1 MNVYSIALFLHIVG
15 AVLLFVALTVEGV
28 ALRQGARGLLN
39 LNRLIGPISAV
50 TVLIPGLYMTATL
63 WGPAPWILG
72 GLVSWLLLAAVGT
85 VTGIRLTRIDA
96 EIGPLAATSW
106 WLRTG
111 LAIGVLFLMTVKPG
125 VVGTVL
131 AIVVAAL
138 AGAGVGLAAW
148 RRAGIE
154 GKPA

>member
-1 MNVYSIALFLHIVG
+1 MNLYSIALFVHVVG
-15 AVLLFVALTVEGV
+15 AALLFAALTVEGI

-39 LNRLIGPISAV
+39 LNRVIGPISALA
-50 TVLIPGLYMTATL
+50 VLIPGFYMTATL

-72 GLVSWLLLAAVGT
+72 GLVSWLLIAVVGT
-85 VTGIRLTRIDA
+85 VTGIRLTRTDA

-125 VVGTVL
+125 VLGTVL
-131 AIVVAAL
+131 AVVVTAL
-138 AGAGVGLAAW
+138 AGAGISLPAW
-148 RRAGIE
+148 RRVSVE